1 MQNLNFKTLSK
12 QSKPSS
18 RPKTLY
24 RVKNWP
30 EYEKALVQRG
40 SITFWLSDDLE
51 KAWRYAGETQ
61 RGSQFEYSDKAIEI
75 MLTIKEVFHLSNRGV
90 EGFVHSVFAMLNVHL
105 PVPDHSTLS
114 KRAKNLKVRL
124 PRKTNGSMNLGLD
137 STGLKIYG
145 EGEWKVRKHGYSK
158 HRTWR
163 KLHLG
168 ANPDNGEIQVAVLTE
183 NSISDD
189 AVVKHMLTQIQQTLL
204 ACAADGA
211 YDKRRVYDA
220 LNEHSPAVEI
230 LIPPRKNAHIWQHG
244 NSKEER
250 LKRDEN
256 LRYIRKHGRQPWKD
270 HSGYHIRSL
279 AETIMFRLKTL
290 FADKLSARLLETQ
303 TTQALIRCLAL
314 NRITHLGMPES
325 YPTA

>member
-1 MQNLNFKTLSK
+1 MPKLTKK
-12 QSKPSS
+12 SS

-24 RVKNWP
+24 RVRNWP

-40 SITFWLSDDLE
+40 SLTFWLTEDFERVWLYMGE
-51 KAWRYAGETQ
+51 KQ

-90 EGFVHSVFAMLNVHL
+90 EGFVRSVFAMLNIPL

-114 KRAKNLKVRL
+114 KRSTTLHVRL
-124 PRKTNGSMNLGLD
+124 PRQTNGSLNLVLD

-163 KLHLG
+163 KLHVG
-168 ANPDNGEIQVAVLTE
+168 ANPDNGEIQVAVLTG
-183 NSISDD
+183 NSTTDD
-189 AVVKHMLTQIQQTLL
+189 AIVKEMLAQIEQTLL
-204 ACAADGA
+204 SCAADGA
-211 YDKRRVYDA
+211 YDKRKVYDA
-220 LNEHSPAVEI
+220 LNEHSLDVKI
-230 LIPPRKNAHIWQHG
+230 LIPPRKNAHIWQHA
-244 NSKEER
+244 NSKEQP

-256 LRYIRKHGRQPWKD
+256 LRYIRKYGRQQWKQD
-270 HSGYHIRSL
+270 SGYHIRSL
-279 AETIMFRLKTL
+279 AETIMFRLKTI
-290 FADKLSARLLETQ
+290 FGDKLSARLLETQ

-314 NRITHLGMPES
+314 NRMTQLGIPES
-325 YPTA
+325 CPVA